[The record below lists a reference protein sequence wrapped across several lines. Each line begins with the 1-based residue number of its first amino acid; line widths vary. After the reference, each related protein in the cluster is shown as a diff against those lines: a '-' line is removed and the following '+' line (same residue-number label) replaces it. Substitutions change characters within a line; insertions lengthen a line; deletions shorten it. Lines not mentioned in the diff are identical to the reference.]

1 MASGRTDQRRPH
13 RQSIG
18 IAGGLTGAVLT
29 AVVTALGA
37 GAGAGAGSASPTTDE
52 PATTAAE
59 AADTTTSVAAASSE
73 EFTATLDAAC
83 EGDSGH
89 PLLAAALLEA
99 AATDGSLRVIE
110 IVQRCDVEFA
120 GAADADVGRPRTN
133 VEGLIADP
141 VNNVT
146 PNQAQ
151 LDLLN
156 AELSIYWRIADAW
169 AQSQVPAAPE
179 TSAPA
184 TDTAPPVTEEAPA
197 TTGG

>member
-13 RQSIG
+13 RHSIG
-18 IAGGLTGAVLT
+18 IAGGLTGAVLI
-29 AVVTALGA
+29 AVVTAL
-37 GAGAGAGSASPTTDE
+37 GAGAGSASPTTDE

-120 GAADADVGRPRTN
+120 GAVDADVGRPRTN

-156 AELSIYWRIADAW
+156 AELSMYWRIADAW
-169 AQSQVPAAPE
+169 AQSQMPAAPE
-179 TSAPA
+179 TSPPA
-184 TDTAPPVTEEAPA
+184 TDTAPPVTEEGPA

>member
-1 MASGRTDQRRPH
+1 MASGQTDQRRPH
-13 RQSIG
+13 RQTIG

-37 GAGAGAGSASPTTDE
+37 GAGSASPTTDE
-52 PATTAAE
+52 PATTTAE
-59 AADTTTSVAAASSE
+59 AADTTTSVAAASSD
-73 EFTATLDAAC
+73 EFTAMLDTAC

-110 IVQRCDVEFA
+110 IVQRCDVEFT
-120 GAADADVGRPRTN
+120 GAVDADIGRPRTN

-156 AELSIYWRIADAW
+156 AELSIYWRIAETW
-169 AQSQVPAAPE
+169 AQSQAPAAPE

-184 TDTAPPVTEEAPA
+184 TDTAPPATEETPA

>member
-29 AVVTALGA
+29 AVVAAL
-37 GAGAGAGSASPTTDE
+37 GAGAGSASPTTDE

-120 GAADADVGRPRTN
+120 GAVDADVGRPRTN

-156 AELSIYWRIADAW
+156 AELSMYWRIADAW

-184 TDTAPPVTEEAPA
+184 TDTAPPATEEAPA